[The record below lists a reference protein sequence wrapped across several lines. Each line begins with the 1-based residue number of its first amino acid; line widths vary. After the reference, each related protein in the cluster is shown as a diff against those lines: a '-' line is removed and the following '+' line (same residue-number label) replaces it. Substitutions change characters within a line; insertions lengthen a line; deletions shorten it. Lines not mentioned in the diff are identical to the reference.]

1 MCIRDRGGIDLTK
14 VDPAGS
20 HVMVGPWE
28 ACARNCNKSVNV
40 LQNYSVGTL
49 VRQAV
54 LDGEESLEVS
64 LQVWHA

>member
-1 MCIRDRGGIDLTK
+1 
-14 VDPAGS
+14 
-20 HVMVGPWE
+20 MVGPWE
-28 ACARNCNKSVNV
+28 ACAWNCNKSVNV